1 LFLCIVAQEEVAAM
15 KINEIGRL
23 NAVRTYQKQHDP
35 RAGGKGAV
43 KRRDEVRISAEA
55 QQLLFDSRIGGA
67 ERAEKID
74 RLKQSVSTGMY
85 YVDAGKI
92 ADKLWPYLQ

>member
-1 LFLCIVAQEEVAAM
+1 LAEEEVAAM

-23 NAVRTYQKQHDP
+23 SAVRTYQQQQET

-55 QQLLFDSRIGGA
+55 QQLLSDSRLTGA

-74 RLKQSVSTGMY
+74 RLKESVSTGTY

-92 ADKLWPYLQ
+92 ADKLWPYLQS

>member
-1 LFLCIVAQEEVAAM
+1 M

-23 NAVRTYQKQHDP
+23 NAVRTYQKQQDA
-35 RAGGKGAV
+35 RVGGKGAL
-43 KRRDEVRISAEA
+43 KRRDEVMISTEA
-55 QQLLFDSRIGGA
+55 QQLFSDSRLFGA
-67 ERAEKID
+67 ERAEKIN
-74 RLKQSVSTGMY
+74 RLKQSVSTGTY